1 MKKLSSLVLAL
12 LFGTVLFAQNDPSG
26 LLVNDAAPDFAAS
39 TGDGQILQLSS
50 ALKKGKVVLVFYRGE
65 WCPYCNRQLSALQDS
80 SALILEKGAEI
91 WAITPEKQE
100 NITKTVSKTK
110 ADFPILHDQGLK
122 IMQAYKVAFPVDQKT
137 IDQYKKFKIDLTEVN
152 GENGANLPVPAVYII
167 DEKGKIIYRYFDK
180 DYRKRPSVKEI
191 LSHL

>member
-26 LLVNDAAPDFAAS
+26 LLVNDAAPDFSAS
-39 TGDGQILQLSS
+39 VGNGEKLQLSN

-80 SALILEKGAEI
+80 SALILGKGATL

-100 NITKTVSKTK
+100 NITKTVAKTK
-110 ADFPILHDQGLK
+110 ADFPILHDLELK
-122 IMQAYKVAFPVDQKT
+122 IMQAYKVAFPVEQKT

-191 LSHL
+191 LAHL